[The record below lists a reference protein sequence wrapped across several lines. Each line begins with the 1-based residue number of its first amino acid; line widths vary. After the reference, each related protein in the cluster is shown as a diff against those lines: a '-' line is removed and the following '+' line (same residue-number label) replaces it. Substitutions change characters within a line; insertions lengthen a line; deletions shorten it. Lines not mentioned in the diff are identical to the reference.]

1 MTVASTT
8 NPARNNYTGNGSTT
22 VYNFTFPVL
31 KESNR
36 ADNKEY
42 SIKVIIT
49 ENETDTVK
57 TETTD
62 YTVTLN
68 EDTRLGTITFGTAP
82 TATQKITFVS
92 DVDVS
97 QATDYNNIG
106 TGAFPADSHEKALDK
121 LTILFRQF
129 LEKENRAISL
139 PESSSLSNLEIP
151 VSSDNADKAIVIN
164 STGDNLE
171 AKNLAD
177 IGTAP
182 VTDFAKTLL
191 DDTTNTQARTTLDV
205 YSKSEAEQKANSL
218 TEKSSV
224 VVNDKFIIADSQDS
238 NNSKKASLPNASET
252 QKGIVERATQ
262 AEVDAGTDAE
272 RFITS
277 TTLKNNFYPTFKA
290 TMSAQQTVSNGVT
303 TKIVFDTEEWDSNSN
318 YDISN
323 YRFTPQKAGTYFVSA
338 SIDLVDAGQAPQ
350 GGSIEIRK
358 NNALIS
364 ITTSRFYDNGSEGLM
379 THSLIQ
385 MNGSSDYLEAF
396 GYIGGSGANKFHNGS
411 GSCFQAFRITNT

>member
-1 MTVASTT
+1 MTVASST
-8 NPARNNYTGNGSTT
+8 NPARNDYTGNGSTT
-22 VYNFTFPVL
+22 VYNFTFPVI

-36 ADNKEY
+36 ADNKEH

-49 ENETDTVK
+49 ENTVDTVK

-62 YTVTLN
+62 YTVTLD
-68 EDTRLGTITFGTAP
+68 EDTKLGTITFGTAP
-82 TATQKITFVS
+82 TATQKITFIS

-151 VSSDNADKAIVIN
+151 VSSGDADKAIVIN
-164 STGDNLE
+164 STGNNLE

-191 DDTTNTQARTTLDV
+191 DDTTETQARTTLN
-205 YSKSEAEQKANSL
+205 AEQKANSL

-224 VVNDKFIIADSQDS
+224 VANDKFIIADSEDS
-238 NNSKKASLPNASET
+238 NNSKKVSLLNIGLTGEIKVWTLSSVPSGYLECNGAEVAISSYGNLSTAIYVGDGNNADTDLVFGYKTDGSGTRSTSGTHIKLPDLRGEFIRGWDNSRGIDGSRKLGSYQADAFQGHYHNVRQQNQAASNSHTNNNAVSSSFSGVANNNGNNAAAIVSDGSSGTPRTASET
-252 QKGIVERATQ
+252 RP
-262 AEVDAGTDAE
+262 
-272 RFITS
+272 R
-277 TTLKNNFYPTFKA
+277 N
-290 TMSAQQTVSNGVT
+290 
-303 TKIVFDTEEWDSNSN
+303 
-318 YDISN
+318 IS
-323 YRFTPQKAGTYFVSA
+323 
-338 SIDLVDAGQAPQ
+338 
-350 GGSIEIRK
+350 
-358 NNALIS
+358 
-364 ITTSRFYDNGSEGLM
+364 LM
-379 THSLIQ
+379 
-385 MNGSSDYLEAF
+385 
-396 GYIGGSGANKFHNGS
+396 YIIK
-411 GSCFQAFRITNT
+411 T

>member
-1 MTVASTT
+1 MTVASST
-8 NPARNNYTGNGSTT
+8 NPARNDYTGNGSTT
-22 VYNFTFPVL
+22 VYNFTFPVI

-49 ENETDTVK
+49 ENAIDTVK

-62 YTVTLN
+62 YTVTLD

-164 STGDNLE
+164 STGNNLE

-177 IGTAP
+177 ISTAP

-191 DDTTNTQARTTLDV
+191 DDVTNTQARTTLDV
-205 YSKSEAEQKANSL
+205 YSKFEAEQKANSL

-224 VVNDKFIIADSQDS
+224 VANDKFIIADSQDS
-238 NNSKKASLPNASET
+238 NNSKKVALSNIGLTGEIKTWASSSVPSGYLEGNGAEVAISSYGNLAAAIYVGDSNNADTDLVFGYKTNGSGTRSTSGTHIKLPDLRGEFIRGWDNSRGIDGSRKLGSYQADAFQGHYHRYERRGGSTATSGSAVIDNFAAAANGHYHDDRVEIPITDGSSGTPRTASET
-252 QKGIVERATQ
+252 RP
-262 AEVDAGTDAE
+262 
-272 RFITS
+272 R
-277 TTLKNNFYPTFKA
+277 N
-290 TMSAQQTVSNGVT
+290 
-303 TKIVFDTEEWDSNSN
+303 
-318 YDISN
+318 IS
-323 YRFTPQKAGTYFVSA
+323 
-338 SIDLVDAGQAPQ
+338 
-350 GGSIEIRK
+350 
-358 NNALIS
+358 
-364 ITTSRFYDNGSEGLM
+364 LM
-379 THSLIQ
+379 
-385 MNGSSDYLEAF
+385 
-396 GYIGGSGANKFHNGS
+396 YIIK
-411 GSCFQAFRITNT
+411 T

>member
-1 MTVASTT
+1 MTVASST
-8 NPARNNYTGNGSTT
+8 NPARNDYTGNGSTT
-22 VYNFTFPVL
+22 VYNFTFPVI

-49 ENETDTVK
+49 ENSIDTVK
-57 TETTD
+57 NETTD

-129 LEKENRAISL
+129 LEKENRGISL

-151 VSSDNADKAIVIN
+151 ISSDNSDKALVVN
-164 STGDNLE
+164 SNGDGLSV
-171 AKNLAD
+171 KNLAD

-191 DDTTNTQARTTLDV
+191 DDTTNTQARTTLD
-205 YSKSEAEQKANSL
+205 AEQKANSL

-224 VVNDKFIIADSQDS
+224 VANDKFIIADSEDS
-238 NNSKKASLPNASET
+238 NNSKKVALSNIVLAGEIKAWALSSVPSGYLECNGAEVAISSYGNLSTAIYVGDSNNADTDLVFGYKTDGSGTRSTSGTHIKLPDLRGEFIRGWDNGRGIDSGRKLGSYQAWAIENITGSLGSSRQYGSGSGAFSTTSGTGAPPGTGSASSSVTKIDFDASNVVNTASET
-252 QKGIVERATQ
+252 RPRNISLM
-262 AEVDAGTDAE
+262 
-272 RFITS
+272 FIIKT
-277 TTLKNNFYPTFKA
+277 
-290 TMSAQQTVSNGVT
+290 
-303 TKIVFDTEEWDSNSN
+303 
-318 YDISN
+318 
-323 YRFTPQKAGTYFVSA
+323 
-338 SIDLVDAGQAPQ
+338 
-350 GGSIEIRK
+350 
-358 NNALIS
+358 
-364 ITTSRFYDNGSEGLM
+364 
-379 THSLIQ
+379 
-385 MNGSSDYLEAF
+385 
-396 GYIGGSGANKFHNGS
+396 
-411 GSCFQAFRITNT
+411 